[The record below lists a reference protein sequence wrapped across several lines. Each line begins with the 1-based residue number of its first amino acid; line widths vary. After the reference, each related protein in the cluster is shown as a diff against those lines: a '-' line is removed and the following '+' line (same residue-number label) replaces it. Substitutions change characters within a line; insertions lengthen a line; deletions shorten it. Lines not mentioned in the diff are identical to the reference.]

1 MGTCESCGRTG
12 EVTEK
17 VQRIYLAPP
26 GADAGEAPDWS
37 AAASEARA
45 DSDATAIPGDIEQ
58 WCASCRATF
67 PHVVITEE

>member
-1 MGTCESCGRTG
+1 MGTCESCGRTD

-17 VQRIYLAPP
+17 VQRIYLAAPEAN
-26 GADAGEAPDWS
+26 ADAAPDWS
-37 AAASEARA
+37 TA
-45 DSDATAIPGDIEQ
+45 DPEATAMPGDIEQ

>member
-1 MGTCESCGRTG
+1 MGTCESCGRTD

-17 VQRIYLAPP
+17 VQRIYLTPP
-26 GADAGEAPDWS
+26 GADAGVAPDGS
-37 AAASEARA
+37 TA